1 MERACSQERNR
12 LVRIRMLGGVGRVTG
27 ETRAPIPIAL
37 LCFRQPV
44 FQYLGTISI
53 LESSHSLF

>member
-1 MERACSQERNR
+1 
-12 LVRIRMLGGVGRVTG
+12 MLGGVGRVTG